1 MPTSEREARPPR
13 AAVPMSVLLAAG
25 AAANAVS
32 TPPVVPQ
39 PADRRTA
46 KAGRA
51 PRSGPS
57 GD

>member
-32 TPPVVPQ
+32 TPPEPQ

-51 PRSGPS
+51 PRSHPS